1 MSRSIF
7 SISKEA
13 NPSSMPGNNV
23 PTGSDESVV
32 RLNTNCYGLGVD
44 RTTGRQYYSVREGIS
59 VDDYWSADDKTSYGY
74 QDHGSQL
81 SEQITINI
89 ALRGRSLDDL
99 REDELDYELNNIAAC
114 FQDDFTSANT
124 VIEKAEL
131 MGFNFANNFVY
142 KLR

>member
-1 MSRSIF
+1 MSRAIF
-7 SISKEA
+7 SINKEA
-13 NPSSMPGNNV
+13 SPSSMPGNNI
-23 PTGSDESVV
+23 PIGSDENVIH
-32 RLNTNCYGLGVD
+32 LNVNCYKLGVD
-44 RTTGRQYYSVREGIS
+44 RTTGRKYYSVREGIS
-59 VDDYWSADDKTSYGY
+59 VDDYWSTDNKTSYGY

-81 SEQITINI
+81 SEQVTINI

-99 REDELDYELNNIAAC
+99 RDDELDYELNSIAAG
-114 FQDDFTSANT
+114 FQDDFTSGNT